1 MSVARRSFLVTF
13 AFPELLSASGRKK
26 SFKRRRA
33 RRLGRQFALGTVLMF
48 VSLTAWPQEPP
59 QSGPE
64 VTLGIQISLSDGSV
78 FYIPAVGNGE
88 VSGIVPL
95 TNNRFA
101 AIRITPRMFTNSV
114 QIGASALL
122 TDKKKFSEASCEE
135 ILSWNSEDGGVYE
148 GSENTSL
155 LLSGLDRLGVPVL
168 KVKIVKANGPPPG
181 GFRHPYANS
190 LAFCGCEYLKDRSI
204 AFPDGSSGS
213 GIAGI
218 VSYPDAG
225 KCVQLSGCGQ
235 CYRTMIA
242 ASLQQTS
249 MTPDQVNTTGWD
261 DTAWRNLVNDVE
273 QTFTPSVAKLMD
285 VEVELIPGNPP
296 PERDAEDYVTLR
308 VLDARGRQL
317 AAVTKRVSTANC
329 DQVMFVIPKGALN
342 VTPGQ
347 TYRLQLRGGITF
359 GWKYMVGGYE
369 KGAATFNGKPLLGEA
384 RSTFLFR
391 TFGPT
396 KEK

>member
-13 AFPELLSASGRKK
+13 AFPELHSACARKK
-26 SFKRRRA
+26 SFKRQRA
-33 RRLGRQFALGTVLMF
+33 RRLGRQVALGTAFMF

-59 QSGPE
+59 QSGPK

-101 AIRITPRMFTNSV
+101 AIRITPRMLTNSV
-114 QIGASALL
+114 QIGTSALL
-122 TDKKKFSEASCEE
+122 TDKEKFSEASCEE
-135 ILSWNSEDGGVYE
+135 IPTWNSEDDAVYE

-168 KVKIVKANGPPPG
+168 KVKIVTASGPPPG

-190 LAFCGCEYLKDRSI
+190 LAFCGCEYPKARSI
-204 AFPDGSSGS
+204 TFPDGSSGR

-235 CYRTMIA
+235 CYRTMIT
-242 ASLQQTS
+242 AS
-249 MTPDQVNTTGWD
+249 
-261 DTAWRNLVNDVE
+261 
-273 QTFTPSVAKLMD
+273 
-285 VEVELIPGNPP
+285 
-296 PERDAEDYVTLR
+296 
-308 VLDARGRQL
+308 
-317 AAVTKRVSTANC
+317 
-329 DQVMFVIPKGALN
+329 
-342 VTPGQ
+342 
-347 TYRLQLRGGITF
+347 
-359 GWKYMVGGYE
+359 
-369 KGAATFNGKPLLGEA
+369 
-384 RSTFLFR
+384 
-391 TFGPT
+391 
-396 KEK
+396 